1 MQRPSVHRS
10 LDALRGESGA
20 SLVEIVMALG
30 ILATVLIAMGGL
42 MFQVARNTRQSAAVQ
57 YRSAAASNAATW
69 IQGLPWD
76 SLDTAVGCSSDT
88 SGQLDYDQCVTR
100 YDLSPNLRRITVVIS
115 PTGPLAALPET
126 VVVDRNKPRPA
137 SPLRVQ

>member
-1 MQRPSVHRS
+1 MPRPSLHRARH
-10 LDALRGESGA
+10 ALHSESGA

-30 ILATVLIAMGGL
+30 ILATVLIALGGL

-76 SLDTAVGCSSDT
+76 SLDTAVGCSTGT
-88 SGQLDYDQCVTR
+88 SGSMSYDQCVTR
-100 YDLSPNLRRITVVIS
+100 TDVSTNLKRLTVVIA